1 MVDFP
6 SLIVCYS
13 KLYEIPFTSD
23 GYVIRV
29 RDDVVLTSIG
39 EQPSYVVREDTYSI
53 ISTGKQPFYIERSET
68 ANLDSDFYEYQY
80 GGDTDDMSISSSITI
95 DQDA

>member
-39 EQPSYVVREDTYSI
+39 EQPSYVVR
-53 ISTGKQPFYIERSET
+53 SET
-68 ANLDSDFYEYQY
+68 TNLDSDFYEYQY

-95 DQDA
+95 DQDT